1 MKHII
6 KMDKDTK
13 ELQDNLK
20 QHLVNIIM
28 NENTFIR
35 QVNYADSDV
44 VGNKEQSVNIDYLIA
59 DEIDLD

>member
-1 MKHII
+1 MKHIV